1 MTTKLEKG
9 IITADST
16 CRAVADID
24 GSESQVKLKAI
35 NLTLKQEVNFDVEGQ
50 KYNMVSIIGK

>member
-35 NLTLKQEVNFDVEGQ
+35 NLTLKQEVNFDVEG
-50 KYNMVSIIGK
+50 